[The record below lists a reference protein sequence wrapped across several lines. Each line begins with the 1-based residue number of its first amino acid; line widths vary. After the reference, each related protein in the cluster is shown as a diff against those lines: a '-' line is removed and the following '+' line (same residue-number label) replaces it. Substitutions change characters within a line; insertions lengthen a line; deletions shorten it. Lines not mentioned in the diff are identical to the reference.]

1 MKKVYF
7 DVTKKSWVLD
17 DLDDMYSFKYIDIM
31 TNEESTGIL
40 TWLKVNDHNEIG
52 IGEEDRLYGVELYDE
67 EYQFVETYKEGKFYL
82 YAKDNMHL
90 ERLCRNHNITFIGET
105 RNAE

>member
-7 DVTKKSWVLD
+7 DVTEKCWVLE

-40 TWLKVNDHNEIG
+40 TWLKVNDHSEID
-52 IGEEDRLYGVELYDE
+52 IGEDDRLYGVELHGE
-67 EYQFVETYKEGKFYL
+67 EYQFVETYKEGNFYL

-90 ERLCRNHNITFIGET
+90 ERLVRDHNIVFVGET
-105 RNAE
+105 RNI

>member
-7 DVTKKSWVLD
+7 DVDKKCWVLD
-17 DLDDMYSFKYIDIM
+17 DLDDIYLFKYIDIM

-40 TWLKVNDHNEIG
+40 TWVKINDHAEIG
-52 IGEEDRLYGVELYDE
+52 IGEEDRLYGVELNGE
-67 EYQFVETYKEGKFYL
+67 EYQFVETYEEGKFYL

-90 ERLCRNHNITFIGET
+90 ERLVRDHNIVFVGET
-105 RNAE
+105 RN

>member
-7 DVTKKSWVLD
+7 DVSEESWVLD
-17 DLDDMYSFKYIDIM
+17 DLDEMYSFKYIDIM

-40 TWLKVNDHNEIG
+40 TWIKGVDHVESG
-52 IGEEDRLYGVELYDE
+52 IGEDDRLYGVELNGE
-67 EYQFVETYKEGKFYL
+67 EYLFIETYEEGKFYL

-90 ERLCRNHNITFIGET
+90 ERLVRDHNIVFVGET
-105 RNAE
+105 RK

>member
-7 DVTKKSWVLD
+7 DVIEKCWVLD
-17 DLDDMYSFKYIDIM
+17 DLDEMYSFKYIDIM

-40 TWLKVNDHNEIG
+40 TWVKGTSQIETG
-52 IGEEDRLYGVELYDE
+52 IGEEDRLYGVELHGE
-67 EYQFVETYKEGKFYL
+67 EYLFVETYKEGKFYL

-90 ERLCRNHNITFIGET
+90 ERLVRDHNIAFVGET

>member
-7 DVTKKSWVLD
+7 DVNEKCWVLD
-17 DLDDMYSFKYIDIM
+17 DLDDIYSFKYIDIM

-52 IGEEDRLYGVELYDE
+52 IGEDDRLYGVELHDE

-82 YAKDNMHL
+82 CAKDNMHL
-90 ERLCRNHNITFIGET
+90 ERLVRDHNIVFVGET
-105 RNAE
+105 RK

>member
-7 DVTKKSWVLD
+7 DVTEKCWVLD

-40 TWLKVNDHNEIG
+40 TWLKVNDHSEID
-52 IGEEDRLYGVELYDE
+52 IGEDDRLYGVELQGE
-67 EYQFVETYKEGKFYL
+67 EYQFVETYKEGNFYL

-90 ERLCRNHNITFIGET
+90 ERLVRDHNIVFVGET
-105 RNAE
+105 RNI

>member
-7 DVTKKSWVLD
+7 DVNEKCWVLD
-17 DLDDMYSFKYIDIM
+17 DLDDIYSFKYIDIM

-52 IGEEDRLYGVELYDE
+52 IGEEDRLYGVELHDE

-90 ERLCRNHNITFIGET
+90 ERLVRDHNIVFVGET
-105 RNAE
+105 RNNI